1 MVALAET
8 MLGRGCGGGQP
19 PGSPEPSGSGAQ
31 EGASYPPSL
40 KIQEQRQQ
48 WVEFWAPQSPARVG
62 ETEASGLWAPHA
74 APGQ

>member
-1 MVALAET
+1 MVALVDAV
-8 MLGRGCGGGQP
+8 LGRGCGGGQP

-40 KIQEQRQQ
+40 KIQEQRWQR
-48 WVEFWAPQSPARVG
+48 VGIWAPQSPGRVG
-62 ETEASGLWAPHA
+62 KTEASGLREPHA